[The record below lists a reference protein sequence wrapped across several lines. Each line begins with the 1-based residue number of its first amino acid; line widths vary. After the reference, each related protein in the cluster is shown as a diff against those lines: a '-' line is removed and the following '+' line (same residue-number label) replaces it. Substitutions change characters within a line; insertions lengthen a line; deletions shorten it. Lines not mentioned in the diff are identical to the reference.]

1 MGSRS
6 ASASNIQRVF
16 RPLPLPSSITET
28 GGGRCST
35 MAPAWRLRSR
45 SSARVSPYSG
55 SKVIASNNA
64 VPSSS
69 YKYIDGSSRWPT
81 FPRLSLTATANSRIV
96 SVCTVSERI
105 ILDLH
110 APKSG
115 IDIGEVGPEP
125 VAERSPQQ
133 SGVCSRG
140 RTLEH
145 IMVATKEPGRVAGI
159 EGKGLES
166 GKWLESRRR
175 PLPSVADQLRN
186 SECAVSQRG
195 CRHGNRIPAVPA
207 EVSPPAIRLLIAP
220 RIGPFLFTM
229 HRPVRGSMKLGF
241 GGQSLAAPGCKGG
254 RLFVGGIDW
263 PIQWQRNVFP
273 HASPVP
279 LALMP
284 PPEVRWFA
292 AGANEFEILSIRN
305 FVLAH
310 GKRGDRHFM
319 ALEFVVPSKLIVAIA
334 ILVWLTQR
342 DGAARNFHHDM
353 NGRWAWWEW

>member
-1 MGSRS
+1 
-6 ASASNIQRVF
+6 
-16 RPLPLPSSITET
+16 
-28 GGGRCST
+28 

-81 FPRLSLTATANSRIV
+81 VPRLSLTATANSRSL
-96 SVCTVSERI
+96 SVCTVCEDI

-110 APKSG
+110 ASKSG

-125 VAERSPQQ
+125 VAKRSPQQ
-133 SGVCSRG
+133 SGVCPRG

-166 GKWLESRRR
+166 GKWLESSRRR
-175 PLPSVADQLRN
+175 LPSVDDQLRN
-186 SECAVSQRG
+186 YECTVSQRVG
-195 CRHGNRIPAVPA
+195 SHRNRIPSVPA
-207 EVSPPAIRLLIAP
+207 KVSPPAIRLLIAP
-220 RIGPFLFTM
+220 RIGPFFFTM
-229 HRPVRGSMKLGF
+229 HRPVCGSMKLGF
-241 GGQSLAAPGCKGG
+241 CGQSLAAPGCKGG
-254 RLFVGGIDW
+254 RLFVGGIDR

-292 AGANEFEILSIRN
+292 AGANEFEILSIRH

-310 GKRGDRHFM
+310 GKRGDSHFM
-319 ALEFVVPSKLIVAIA
+319 ALEFVVPSKLILARG
-334 ILVWLTQR
+334 ILAWLTQR
-342 DGAARNFHHDM
+342 DRAAGNFTHHM
-353 NGRWAWWEW
+353 NGSCALRE

>member
-1 MGSRS
+1 
-6 ASASNIQRVF
+6 
-16 RPLPLPSSITET
+16 
-28 GGGRCST
+28 

-45 SSARVSPYSG
+45 SSPRVSPYSG
-55 SKVIASNNA
+55 SKVIVSNNA

-81 FPRLSLTATANSRIV
+81 FPRLSLTATANSR
-96 SVCTVSERI
+96 SLSLCTVSEGI

-115 IDIGEVGPEP
+115 VDIGKVGPEP
-125 VAERSPQQ
+125 VAKRSPQQ
-133 SGVCSRG
+133 SGVCPRG

-166 GKWLESRRR
+166 GKWLKGRRR

-186 SECAVSQRG
+186 SECAVSERSR
-195 CRHGNRIPAVPA
+195 RHGNRIPSIPV

-220 RIGPFLFTM
+220 RIGPFSFTVQ
-229 HRPVRGSMKLGF
+229 RPVRGSMKLGF

-254 RLFVGGIDW
+254 RLFVGGIDR
-263 PIQWQRNVFP
+263 PIQWQRNFFP

-279 LALMP
+279 PALMP
-284 PPEVRWFA
+284 LPEVRWCA
-292 AGANEFEILSIRN
+292 AGANEFEVLSIRN

-319 ALEFVVPSKLIVAIA
+319 ALEFVVPSKLILAIG
-334 ILVWLTQR
+334 ILARLT
-342 DGAARNFHHDM
+342 
-353 NGRWAWWEW
+353 